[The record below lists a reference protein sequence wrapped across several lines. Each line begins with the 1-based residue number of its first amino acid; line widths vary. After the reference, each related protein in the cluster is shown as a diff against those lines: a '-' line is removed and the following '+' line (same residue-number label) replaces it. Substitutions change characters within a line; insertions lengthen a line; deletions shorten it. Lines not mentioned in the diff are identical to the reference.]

1 MVHNLT
7 DKLLYAKLIKEYKYM
22 CNIMQIKPQTIYILG
37 ENNIIALAVFLHIII
52 ERDFEW

>member
-52 ERDFEW
+52 ERDFE